1 MDAFEIR
8 GGHSLRGET
17 QVYGAKNAAL
27 PILAATV
34 MVEGMCRMEGVPD
47 LEDVRVMMQ
56 ILSSLGAHVVRDGDV
71 VLVDASAIQHTNVP
85 SDLMRKMRSGMC
97 CKVLVA

>member
-1 MDAFEIR
+1 MDAFVIR
-8 GGHSLRGET
+8 GGHPLRGET

-34 MVEGMCRMEGVPD
+34 MVEGMCQMEAVPD

-56 ILSSLGAHVVRDGDV
+56 ILSSLGAHVERDGDV
-71 VLVDASAIQHTNVP
+71 VLVDASTIQHTNVP